1 MKIDNTRLK
10 QDRGYMLG
18 GTDAV
23 DEQTRDVAKQYKKD
37 IAKNFISINPR
48 QIEDKVMG
56 RDFFLTRKY
65 DGEFNILLFD
75 GETSYIMNP
84 GGKIRTGLPFLD
96 EATKLLKASGRK
108 SAIFACEV
116 CMKEDNE
123 RTRVFNVLQAW
134 AEPKM
139 QPDMRLVPFDI
150 IELDDNKPFF
160 NSYEDL
166 YKELQ
171 TIFKDSAIVFPPL
184 YKKASSRTEIKELYE
199 QWVEAENSE
208 GIIIRS
214 EFPFVCKLKPRH
226 SADVVVVGYSE
237 GIDDAKGQIRSML
250 LAMMPEEGKFQII
263 GKTGNGFSDEMRKEI
278 LGRLQP
284 MEMSSKYIETDS
296 NHVAFHM
303 VKPEII
309 LEVNFNDVIIEN
321 STSVITNPV
330 LEIKDGTYHLSSITP
345 GFALIFP
352 IFERFRED
360 KTVNPTDLRLS
371 QVTDFAYIP
380 PSEEKSIDGVKSEVV
395 KREVYKKTAKEKLM
409 VQKFMY
415 WKTHKED
422 SKYYP
427 AFVFC
432 YTNYSS
438 DRKEPLQREVRI
450 SNSEE
455 QIKEIYDSYVEE
467 NIKKGW
473 EKIEA

>member
-1 MKIDNTRLK
+1 MKIDNTKLFP
-10 QDRGYMLG
+10 DRGYTLG
-18 GTDAV
+18 ELDAV
-23 DEQTRDVAKQYKKD
+23 DEATRDIAKLYKKN

-56 RDFFLTRKY
+56 KEFYLTRKY

-75 GETSYIMNP
+75 GEESYIMNP
-84 GGKIRTGLPFLD
+84 GGKVRGKLPFLD
-96 EATKLLKASGRK
+96 EATRLLKAANLKSG
-108 SAIFACEV
+108 IFACEV

-123 RTRVFNVLQAW
+123 RARVFNVLQSW

-139 QPDMRLVPFDI
+139 QPDLRLIPFDI
-150 IELDDNKPFF
+150 IEINGEKVFF
-160 NSYEDL
+160 NSYDVL
-166 YKELQ
+166 YAEL
-171 TIFKDSAIVFPPL
+171 TTLFGGSLIVFPPL
-184 YKKASSRTEIKELYE
+184 YKTVSSRKNIKELYDE
-199 QWVEAENSE
+199 WVEAENAE

-214 EFPFVCKLKPRH
+214 EYPFVYKLKPRH

-237 GIDDAKGQIRSML
+237 GIEDAKGQIRSML

-278 LGRLQP
+278 LERLKP
-284 MEMSSKYIETDS
+284 MVLPSQYIETDS

-309 LEVNFNDVIIEN
+309 LEVNFNDVIVEN

-330 LEIKDGTYHLSSITP
+330 LEIVDGKYKLSTITS
-345 GFALIFP
+345 GFSMIFP

-360 KTVNPTDLRLS
+360 KSVNVTDLRLS
-371 QVTDFAYIP
+371 QITDFVYIS
-380 PSEEKSIDGVKSEVV
+380 PSEEKTLESGGESEIMQ
-395 KREVYKKTAKEKLM
+395 REVYKKMSKDKLM
-409 VQKFMY
+409 VQKFLW
-415 WKTHKED
+415 WKTNKEK
-422 SKYYP
+422 SQKYP

-438 DRKEPLQREVRI
+438 DRKEPLNREVKI

-455 QIKEIYDSYVEE
+455 QIKNIYNSYIEE

-473 EKIEA
+473 EKI